1 MRRENSEFLTEFLS
15 EEGTFITNKDYFAYM
30 ELEDMACWVMADGL
44 DTDDEVE
51 SAETAVKVLLENFQE
66 KPTLSRFR
74 LKRYLKEASDILK
87 FESRR
92 VRLKASLIMVVT
104 NYSKMVYAVS
114 GNSRL
119 YHFHHGRLKYKSD
132 DQSVAQA
139 LADRGRLSDEAVDR
153 HEERHNLH
161 NYLGMPSGFK
171 PFVSKKR
178 KLSDGDVLLMCTPG
192 AWEGVNRGE
201 IQAAVEGAEKPG
213 TLIDTLEDVLLSKQ
227 RPVIPNYT
235 MAAIYANK
243 IYQED
248 PNRRKK
254 YIKLALAVLIPLILV
269 GGGTYVYKAREVA
282 KKAEAAAGIVQH
294 EQNGDQY
301 IEDENYAEAVK
312 EYSEGRNDAIK
323 VKNKIH
329 ANLLGRKL
337 RVSQLIVEGDRSLK
351 EGDYEKALTNYGK
364 AKKEAQGIS
373 VFDAELLAKKEEE
386 AGNVQKV
393 MELVKDGELKMQS
406 GDYTGAKLVLDRA
419 RLLAIEHS
427 LSTVE
432 KDIKAKLDD
441 ADLKLA
447 SITREQKKLQG
458 EKLETKADRS
468 LAEERYEAAID
479 TYIMAQAV
487 YQEIDMLEKV
497 LGIERKITKAEE
509 KLNPIPQVPAG
520 QNVQQPGMM
529 ADGQYGAAPGGYIS
543 PNVGGQAIVLPP
555 VTNQVIEAQLED
567 DKAAEDLSK
576 DESVDPE
583 QNGEDE
589 GR

>member
-1 MRRENSEFLTEFLS
+1 
-15 EEGTFITNKDYFAYM
+15 
-30 ELEDMACWVMADGL
+30 
-44 DTDDEVE
+44 
-51 SAETAVKVLLENFQE
+51 
-66 KPTLSRFR
+66 
-74 LKRYLKEASDILK
+74 
-87 FESRR
+87 
-92 VRLKASLIMVVT
+92 
-104 NYSKMVYAVS
+104 
-114 GNSRL
+114 
-119 YHFHHGRLKYKSD
+119 
-132 DQSVAQA
+132 
-139 LADRGRLSDEAVDR
+139 
-153 HEERHNLH
+153 
-161 NYLGMPSGFK
+161 
-171 PFVSKKR
+171 
-178 KLSDGDVLLMCTPG
+178 MCTPG

-201 IQAAVEGAEKPG
+201 IQAAVDGAEKPG

-254 YIKLALAVLIPLILV
+254 FIKLALAVLIPLVLV

-323 VKNKIH
+323 VKDKIH
-329 ANLLGRKL
+329 TNLLGRKL
-337 RVSQLIVEGDRSLK
+337 RVSQLIVEGDKSLK
-351 EGDYEKALTNYGK
+351 EGDYEKALTHFGK
-364 AKKEAQGIS
+364 AKKEAQGLS
-373 VFDAELLAKKEEE
+373 AFDAELLAKKEEE
-386 AGNVQKV
+386 AGHVQKV

-432 KDIKAKLDD
+432 KDIRATLDE

-509 KLNPIPQVPAG
+509 KLNPIPQAPAALPA
-520 QNVQQPGMM
+520 QQPGVT
-529 ADGQYGAAPGGYIS
+529 DGQYGAAPGGYTS
-543 PNVGGQAIVLPP
+543 PSVGGQAIVLPP
-555 VTNQVIEAQLED
+555 VTKQTMEAQLQD
-567 DKAAEDLSK
+567 DAASEDLSK
-576 DESVDPE
+576 DVDLDPE